1 MPGLDNK
8 LKPIQ
13 GVAGAPLKYKVTAD
27 GQVLLDE
34 SKNTNNEGVAHNNK
48 QSISRD
54 ISSEKRAN
62 KNLNSLI
69 EEDRLF
75 VESTLDPEHGAM
87 LLN

>member
-1 MPGLDNK
+1 MPGLDNN

-27 GQVLLDE
+27 GQVLIDE
-34 SKNTNNEGVAHNNK
+34 GKNTNNEGFAHNNK

-54 ISSEKRAN
+54 ISSER
-62 KNLNSLI
+62 KNFNLLI
-69 EEDRLF
+69 QEDRPF
-75 VESTLDPEHGAM
+75 VESTLDPNNGAI